1 MNILYQLIFIL
12 LSLAIIAIS
21 VYSLTYSNIMSEGFD
36 VSVCT
41 MFVTFNDIVNTPA
54 VKGTT
59 WFGISGIN

>member
-1 MNILYQLIFIL
+1 
-12 LSLAIIAIS
+12 
-21 VYSLTYSNIMSEGFD
+21 MSEGFD